1 MLKIV
6 HEGHM
11 GIERCKNSIRDL
23 IFRPNI
29 NSDIKN
35 IVENCKVCMKYRNNN
50 SKEPLIPHD
59 ITQIPWFKLGTDL
72 FHFDNKIYL
81 LVVDYYSKFKEIAHS
96 TSGFTSTS
104 VIQHLKSMFARFG
117 IPFSI
122 VSDNGPPFSSLEFK
136 QFMSEWDIEH
146 ITSSPHYYQSNGLA
160 ERSIQSIKKLLKKF
174 KKSNLC
180 SPSQLLM
187 SKSIRTKLPV
197 PIDNLKPKL
206 TELIG
211 EKVVFKLVP
220 NGPWINGKVIQ
231 IDKYPRSYVI
241 EGEKGGNYR
250 RNRKHLITCASTTSR
265 KNNYEQPNL
274 NLNIDKKS
282 TRSGRTIIKPK
293 RLDL

>member
-23 IFRPNI
+23 IFWPTI

-35 IVENCKVCMKYRNNN
+35 IVENCEVCMKYRNNN

-104 VIQHLKSMFARFG
+104 VFQHLKSMLARFG

-160 ERSIQSIKKLLKKF
+160 ERSIQSIKKLLKKI
-174 KKSNLC
+174 KESKTDIYIIYIALMHNRNSPKGNLC

-206 TELIG
+206 TELSDYQN
-211 EKVVFKLVP
+211 KMK
-220 NGPWINGKVIQ
+220 
-231 IDKYPRSYVI
+231 
-241 EGEKGGNYR
+241 
-250 RNRKHLITCASTTSR
+250 
-265 KNNYEQPNL
+265 
-274 NLNIDKKS
+274 
-282 TRSGRTIIKPK
+282 
-293 RLDL
+293 

>member
-174 KKSNLC
+174 KKV
-180 SPSQLLM
+180 
-187 SKSIRTKLPV
+187 K
-197 PIDNLKPKL
+197 
-206 TELIG
+206 
-211 EKVVFKLVP
+211 
-220 NGPWINGKVIQ
+220 
-231 IDKYPRSYVI
+231 
-241 EGEKGGNYR
+241 
-250 RNRKHLITCASTTSR
+250 
-265 KNNYEQPNL
+265 
-274 NLNIDKKS
+274 LNIYM
-282 TRSGRTIIKPK
+282 
-293 RLDL
+293 

>member
-23 IFRPNI
+23 IFWPTI

-35 IVENCKVCMKYRNNN
+35 IVENC
-50 SKEPLIPHD
+50 E
-59 ITQIPWFKLGTDL
+59 LGTDL

-146 ITSSPHYYQSNGLA
+146 ITSSPHYYQSNALMHNRNSPKG
-160 ERSIQSIKKLLKKF
+160 
-174 KKSNLC
+174 NLC

-211 EKVVFKLVP
+211 EKVVFKLAP

-231 IDKYPRSYVI
+231 IDKHPRSYVI